1 MLVLSRKVGEKITIG
16 DKITLTIVKIPGN
29 RVQIGIEAPLEISI
43 RREEVK
49 NRLHRSLEIPQDLL
63 KIHSA

>member
-49 NRLHRSLEIPQDLL
+49 NRHQRSLEIPQELL